1 MPVERAVR
9 KRTRAVDR
17 EGCQRHEF
25 LFKMIY
31 LKTEEEIELLR
42 ENNLLVS
49 ATLAEVAKHIRPGV
63 TTLGLDALAEKF
75 IRSHG
80 AVPGFLG
87 YGGFPNSLCISV
99 NEQVVHGIPSD
110 YVLKEGDIV
119 SVDCGTV
126 MKGFY
131 GDSAYTFAVGRI
143 DPEVE
148 RLLEVT
154 KESLYKG
161 VAQAKVGNRVG
172 DVSAAVQEHAESNG
186 FSVVRELVGH
196 GLGKSMHE
204 DPEVPNYGARGRGP
218 LLKEGMVICIEP
230 MINMG
235 KKQVVFEKDG
245 WTVRTADRKPSAHYE
260 FAVAITKDGP
270 DVLTD
275 FGIIEKTLSEAV
287 A

>member
-1 MPVERAVR
+1 
-9 KRTRAVDR
+9 
-17 EGCQRHEF
+17 
-25 LFKMIY
+25 MIY

-49 ATLAEVAKHIRPGV
+49 ATLAEVGHHIKPGV
-63 TTLGLDALAEKF
+63 TTRQLDKVAEEF

-87 YGGFPNSLCISV
+87 YGGFPATLCVSV
-99 NEQVVHGIPSD
+99 NENVVHGIPSD
-110 YVLKEGDIV
+110 YALKEGDIV

-131 GDSAYTFAVGRI
+131 GDSAYTFAVGNI
-143 DPEVE
+143 DSEVR
-148 RLLEVT
+148 RLLNVT
-154 KESLYKG
+154 KEALYKG
-161 VAQAKVGNRVG
+161 VAQAKAGNRVG
-172 DVSAAVQEHAESNG
+172 DISAAVQEHAETNG

-196 GLGKSMHE
+196 GLGKDMHE
-204 DPEVPNYGARGRGP
+204 DPEVPNYGAKGRGP

-235 KKQVVFEKDG
+235 VKNVVFERDG
-245 WTVRTADRKPSAHYE
+245 WTVRTRDRKPSAHFE
-260 FAVAITKDGP
+260 FAVAVRKEGA

-275 FGIIEKTLSEAV
+275 FSIIENAIN